1 MDILQHI
8 SDLLLTKKS
17 EIISFSLTA
26 PYRYKIYKI
35 AKETQIRRELLLIL
49 RKN

>member
-26 PYRYKIYKI
+26 PYR
-35 AKETQIRRELLLIL
+35 LSLIHI
-49 RKN
+49 

>member
-35 AKETQIRRELLLIL
+35 AKRNSDKKR
-49 RKN
+49 